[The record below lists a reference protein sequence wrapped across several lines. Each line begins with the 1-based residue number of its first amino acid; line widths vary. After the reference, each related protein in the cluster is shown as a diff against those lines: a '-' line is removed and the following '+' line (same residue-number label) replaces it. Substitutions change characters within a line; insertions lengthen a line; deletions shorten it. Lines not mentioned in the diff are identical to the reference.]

1 MIKKILLIIILG
13 FGLQISNAQQT
24 YVPDDNFEQA
34 LINLG
39 YDNVLDDYV
48 TTANITG
55 ISSLFVG
62 SLSISDLT
70 GVEAMV
76 SLTHLECDDN
86 NLISLDLSSNT
97 LLNWLM
103 CQENQLTS
111 IDVSNLS
118 FLVDFDC
125 SYNMIIT
132 LDVSSNTNM
141 IALDCFDNQLILLD
155 ASNGNNLNM
164 DFNCFN
170 NPNLY
175 GICADDSVW
184 ATNNW
189 TVTVGNIDTQHYFIA
204 NCSAPPPPPSSQK
217 TFVPDDNFESYIE
230 GQGWG
235 DGLIN
240 DSVFSS
246 PLLNVTSLNVNALGI
261 SDLTGIEDF
270 ISVNQIY
277 ADNNNI
283 SFVDLS
289 NLQYLSSLNLSF
301 NNLTSIDLSN
311 NPLLEYVWMGDNQ
324 IVNIDLS
331 SQPNLYFL
339 NIDNGIVTQLSLF
352 SPSSVLGV
360 VRMHSNN
367 ITNFDATQF
376 PSLIRLDVSM
386 NDVSNIDLTQNN
398 NLEWLSVGSNPNLWN
413 LDLSQNYSLDFLD
426 VFNNAL
432 SDLDM
437 RNGNNQN
444 MTYFA
449 SLGCWTS
456 QFLTCISVDDS
467 TYSADNWTNID
478 TWQYFSNNCDPAS
491 NISEIANDEKQLI
504 KIVTIL
510 GKEVVFLKVNQI
522 YFYVYADG
530 TVVKKLDIKL

>member
-175 GICADDSVW
+175 GIC
-184 ATNNW
+184 
-189 TVTVGNIDTQHYFIA
+189 
-204 NCSAPPPPPSSQK
+204 
-217 TFVPDDNFESYIE
+217 
-230 GQGWG
+230 
-235 DGLIN
+235 
-240 DSVFSS
+240 
-246 PLLNVTSLNVNALGI
+246 
-261 SDLTGIEDF
+261 
-270 ISVNQIY
+270 
-277 ADNNNI
+277 
-283 SFVDLS
+283 
-289 NLQYLSSLNLSF
+289 
-301 NNLTSIDLSN
+301 
-311 NPLLEYVWMGDNQ
+311 
-324 IVNIDLS
+324 
-331 SQPNLYFL
+331 
-339 NIDNGIVTQLSLF
+339 
-352 SPSSVLGV
+352 
-360 VRMHSNN
+360 
-367 ITNFDATQF
+367 
-376 PSLIRLDVSM
+376 
-386 NDVSNIDLTQNN
+386 
-398 NLEWLSVGSNPNLWN
+398 
-413 LDLSQNYSLDFLD
+413 
-426 VFNNAL
+426 
-432 SDLDM
+432 
-437 RNGNNQN
+437 
-444 MTYFA
+444 
-449 SLGCWTS
+449 
-456 QFLTCISVDDS
+456 
-467 TYSADNWTNID
+467 
-478 TWQYFSNNCDPAS
+478 
-491 NISEIANDEKQLI
+491 
-504 KIVTIL
+504 
-510 GKEVVFLKVNQI
+510 
-522 YFYVYADG
+522 
-530 TVVKKLDIKL
+530 